1 MKKLRNEK
9 PELSKKSSFY
19 ITKYRYYELKNF
31 CLQYAAKYEQREMA
45 EPNDPNDMPF

>member
-9 PELSKKSSFY
+9 PELSKKSPFY

-31 CLQYAAKYEQREMA
+31 ALAIQKLREG
-45 EPNDPNDMPF
+45 